1 MIFCNRY
8 WQIPY
13 YWAGIKMYDLVAYGK
28 ALKSSYYLSKK
39 NALEL
44 FPMLRGDK
52 LRGAIVYYDGQMD
65 DARMNLAVALTATR
79 LGATVANHV
88 KVLKLHHDKSNKLC
102 GATVR
107 DELTGKEWDIK
118 AKCIINATGPMT
130 DTVRKMDNDKAKDI
144 CCPSSGVHIVLP
156 GYYSPDQMGLLDPE
170 TSDGRVIFFLPW
182 LRQTIAGTTDLP
194 CAVTHNPKPTEDEIM
209 FILQVS
215 ICKNIFI

>member
-1 MIFCNRY
+1 MSIDLQFTNFRY

-13 YWAGIKMYDLVAYGK
+13 YWFGIKMYDLVAYGK
-28 ALKSSYYLSKK
+28 TLKNSYYLSKS

-88 KVLKLHHDKSNKLC
+88 KVLKLYHDASKKLN
-102 GATVR
+102 GARLR
-107 DELTGKEWDIK
+107 DELTGKEWDVK

-130 DTVRKMDNDKAKDI
+130 DSIRKMDNQSVKEI
-144 CCPSSGVHIVLP
+144 CAPSSGVHIVLP
-156 GYYSPDQMGLLDPE
+156 GYY
-170 TSDGRVIFFLPW
+170 R
-182 LRQTIAGTTDLP
+182 
-194 CAVTHNPKPTEDEIM
+194 
-209 FILQVS
+209 
-215 ICKNIFI
+215 